1 MENMMVRCHLRSGG
15 HMAKLIS
22 ISELK
27 KIRTN
32 LKNKKIGLC
41 HGAFD
46 VLHNGHLAHFQ
57 ESKKQVDI
65 LIVSVTADQFIFKG
79 PSQPYN
85 NEINRTK
92 FLLHINSIDYVY
104 LDENLTAEKVIHE
117 LKPNIYF
124 KGKDYL
130 GKDITDNL
138 KKELSILKKNNG
150 KIFLTKTPLSSSTKI
165 INNFYK
171 PFTDDAEKY
180 LNKISKKNTFDEIS
194 KALDKL
200 ENVTFNIIGD
210 PIIDKYIQCEMSGLT
225 TKDPA
230 ISTVINKIE
239 IIPGGVLAIA
249 KILSRFVNKVNLY
262 TYGKNQ
268 NIKNYLK
275 KEKNINVINLDKN
288 QEIQSKTR
296 YINSTRYEK
305 LLQVTNFKK
314 NVFSKNILNKIIK
327 KIKNIK
333 TNLII
338 CDFGNGLFENE
349 VLKSIERLKINKFLN
364 VQTNSINYGHNL
376 YTKYKKFNYLSLDEK
391 EWQLALGK
399 NDLSNLNKILNL
411 NKNNKISCSL
421 TRGKKGSEYLWKSR
435 REICPV
441 FIEKTID
448 TTGCGD
454 AYFAL
459 TSIMLEA
466 KLDRHLI
473 SFVGNVYAGMHSQ
486 FFGNSKIINKSNFLK
501 YIKSLLN
508 R

>member
-1 MENMMVRCHLRSGG
+1 MVRYHLKSGG
-15 HMAKLIS
+15 LMAKLIS
-22 ISELK
+22 TIELK
-27 KIRTN
+27 KIRKN
-32 LKNKKIGLC
+32 LKNQKIGLC

-57 ESKKQVDI
+57 ESRNQVDI

-104 LDENLTAEKVIHE
+104 LDRNLTAEKLINE
-117 LKPNIYF
+117 LKPDIYF

-130 GKDITDNL
+130 EKDITGNF
-138 KKELSILKKNNG
+138 KKELNVLKKNNG
-150 KIFLTKTPLSSSTKI
+150 KFFLTKTPISSSTKI

-171 PFTDDAEKY
+171 PLTDNAETY
-180 LNKISKKNTFDEIS
+180 LNRISKKDPFYKIN
-194 KALDKL
+194 KALKKL
-200 ENVTFNIIGD
+200 ENSTFSIIGD
-210 PIIDKYIQCEMSGLT
+210 PIIDKYIHCEMSGLT

-230 ISTVINKIE
+230 VSTIINDIE

-249 KILSRFVNKVNLY
+249 KILSKFLKKVNLY
-262 TYGKNQ
+262 TYGNDKN
-268 NIKNYLK
+268 IRKYLS
-275 KEKNINVINLDKN
+275 KEKNINVINLDKD
-288 QEIQSKTR
+288 QEIQTKTR
-296 YINSTRYEK
+296 YINLTRYEK

-314 NVFSKNILNKIIK
+314 NVFSKNIINKISK

-333 TNLII
+333 TNLLI
-338 CDFGNGLFENE
+338 CDFGNGLIENE
-349 VLKSIERLKINKFLN
+349 ILKSIERLKINKFLN

-376 YTKYKKFNYLSLDEK
+376 YTKYKKFNYLSLDER

-399 NDLSNLNKILNL
+399 NDLSNLGKMLNL
-411 NKNNKISCSL
+411 KKNKISCSL
-421 TRGKKGSEYLWKSR
+421 TKGKKGSVYLWKNKS
-435 REICPV
+435 EICPV

-473 SFVGNVYAGMHSQ
+473 PFVGNVYAGMHSQ
-486 FFGNSKIINKSNFLK
+486 FFGNKEIVNKVNFLK